1 MKLSAFKD
9 DLRVPKKCAICLF
22 SYVFSGKFRNCP
34 SRTDFATL
42 VKDAF
47 ENTGGHNTLVQQWCC
62 CREEH
67 QNGNPH
73 YHVAIKL
80 NMQRRWSSVRKYI
93 VEKYNIQVNFSG
105 APGNYYEA
113 WKYCSKSDAEVITS
127 ANHPDFS
134 RAPRTTA
141 ATSQK
146 RAATKSKPDTPPSRK
161 RRKAFDAL
169 DLHHVVIK
177 TILKLRLNFC
187 VLQVNRWK
195 KAERMLPC
203 MS

>member
-1 MKLSAFKD
+1 MTFVSPGNARSVYLVTYSQAN
-9 DLRVPKKCAICLF
+9 LEIV
-22 SYVFSGKFRNCP
+22 P
-34 SRTDFATL
+34 SRTYFAIL

-67 QNGNPH
+67 QDGNPH

-80 NMQRRWSSVRKYI
+80 NLQRRWSSVRKYI
-93 VEKYNIQVNFSG
+93 VEKYNIQVNFSD
-105 APGNYYEA
+105 APSNYYEA

-146 RAATKSKPDTPPSRK
+146 RAAAKSKPDPPPSRK
-161 RRKAFDAL
+161 TRKAFDTL

-177 TILKLRLNFC
+177 NNIKTD
-187 VLQVNRWK
+187 
-195 KAERMLPC
+195 
-203 MS
+203 

>member
-1 MKLSAFKD
+1 MRDLSIYLVTYSQAN
-9 DLRVPKKCAICLF
+9 LEIV
-22 SYVFSGKFRNCP
+22 P

-67 QNGNPH
+67 QDGNPH

-80 NMQRRWSSVRKYI
+80 NMQRRWSSERKYI
-93 VEKYNIQVNFSG
+93 VEKYNIQVNFSD

-141 ATSQK
+141 AESLLGCSRLLHPKSELLPSQNLIPHLPGK
-146 RAATKSKPDTPPSRK
+146 G
-161 RRKAFDAL
+161 
-169 DLHHVVIK
+169 
-177 TILKLRLNFC
+177 
-187 VLQVNRWK
+187 
-195 KAERMLPC
+195 ERHLTLWIFITL
-203 MS
+203 S